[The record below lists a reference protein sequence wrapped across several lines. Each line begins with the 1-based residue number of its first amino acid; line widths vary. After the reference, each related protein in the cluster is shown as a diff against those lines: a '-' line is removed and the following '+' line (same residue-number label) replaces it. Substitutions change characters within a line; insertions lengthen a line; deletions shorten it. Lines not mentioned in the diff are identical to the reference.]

1 MLTTR
6 ASRGASK
13 RGHAVL
19 FQTNYSLVGDRS
31 PAQAK
36 ELMALFAERG
46 KSPGEIAHY
55 VHIDGSGGTVI
66 SENDDIGELHDVVLA
81 YSPWMEFE
89 ILPILMVDDAVPAL
103 LKYFG

>member
-1 MLTTR
+1 M
-6 ASRGASK
+6 
-13 RGHAVL
+13 L

-31 PAQAK
+31 PEHAK
-36 ELMALFAERG
+36 ELMALFAKRG

-55 VHIDGSGGTVI
+55 VHVDGTGGTVI
-66 SENDDIGELHDVVLA
+66 SENADAGELHDVILA

-89 ILPILMVDDAVPAL
+89 ILPILTIEDAVPAL

>member
-1 MLTTR
+1 M
-6 ASRGASK
+6 
-13 RGHAVL
+13 L

-31 PAQAK
+31 PAHAK
-36 ELMALFAERG
+36 ELMALFAQRG

-55 VHIDGSGGTVI
+55 VHVDGSGGTVI
-66 SENDDIGELHDVVLA
+66 SENSDVRELHDVVLA

-89 ILPILMVDDAVPAL
+89 ILPIRMIDDSVADL